1 MILNYILFLIKINY
15 ITWLVGWS
23 AFINVW
29 RRVGGNFGW
38 MYQSNFNKCRV
49 TLSLPNP
56 ARKNSSNITVQN
68 DSLEN
73 SSAMFNINKDTYKKT
88 I

>member
-1 MILNYILFLIKINY
+1 
-15 ITWLVGWS
+15 
-23 AFINVW
+23 
-29 RRVGGNFGW
+29 
-38 MYQSNFNKCRV
+38 MYQSNFSKCRV

-73 SSAMFNINKDTYKKT
+73 SSAMFNINKDTCKKT